1 MDNYVNVNVNIN
13 KELYEKVRDVIG
25 YSKSMRIIKDKELPL
40 TDEEVINSA
49 LFYYFYKMETLL
61 GLHTVERNKYTN
73 DGKVKNRFKEIVK
86 QVDMKQRELAV
97 LTGIDDATISQIL
110 GNRNQPTIDNFL
122 KMWIVLGS
130 PPIEEVFY
138 RERE

>member
-1 MDNYVNVNVNIN
+1 MENYLSVTVNVN

-25 YSKSMRIIKDKELPL
+25 YSKSMKMINNKDLPI

-49 LFYYFYKMETLL
+49 LFYYFQKMETVL
-61 GLHTVERNKYTN
+61 GLHTIEKSKYTCE
-73 DGKVKNRFKEIVK
+73 GKVKNRFKEMVK
-86 QVDMKQRELAV
+86 EAGIKQRELAN
-97 LTGIDDATISQIL
+97 LTGIDDASISQIL
-110 GNRNQPTIDNFL
+110 SNRNQPTIDNFL

>member
-1 MDNYVNVNVNIN
+1 MDNYVNVNVNVN
-13 KELYEKVRDVIG
+13 KELYEKIRDVIG

-49 LFYYFYKMETLL
+49 LFYYFHKMETIL
-61 GLHTVERNKYTN
+61 GLHTVERSKYTN